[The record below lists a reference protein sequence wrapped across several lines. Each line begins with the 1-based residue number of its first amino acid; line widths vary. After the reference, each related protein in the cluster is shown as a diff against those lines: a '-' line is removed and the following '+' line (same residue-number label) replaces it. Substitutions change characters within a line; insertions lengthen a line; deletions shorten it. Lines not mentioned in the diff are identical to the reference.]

1 MQNNLLGIVAT
12 LGAGAAM
19 IASDSF
25 ARAAT
30 HDVPLG
36 AAIAG
41 RGIVAFLILAAA
53 AKASGQL
60 QWHPRM
66 RSLPVLTRIMAEVGA
81 GMFFIGSLQHI
92 PIANAASVLQFI
104 PLVTMLVASVLFAE
118 AVGWRRWLA
127 GFAGLLGVLLI
138 LKPGTSGFTAWS
150 LLAVGAMLCMATRD
164 LATSRIE
171 RGVPTLLIGTVT
183 AVATTTSGLV
193 LLGLTDRPL
202 LPTAA
207 SAGFV
212 LGAGIALSIG
222 FFCLVVAARSAEMSA
237 IAPFRYFTL
246 LWAILIGYFAWGEV
260 PDDIAFVGIAIVVGS
275 GLYAFARERK
285 LTRARRAAEPAIV
298 VR

>member
-118 AVGWRRWLA
+118 RGYAGTTVRDIAGYVPPYPTMSEIGKRAAVSYYAASTRNPWVRR
-127 GFAGLLGVLLI
+127 
-138 LKPGTSGFTAWS
+138 
-150 LLAVGAMLCMATRD
+150 
-164 LATSRIE
+164 
-171 RGVPTLLIGTVT
+171 LIGF
-183 AVATTTSGLV
+183 L
-193 LLGLTDRPL
+193 
-202 LPTAA
+202 
-207 SAGFV
+207 
-212 LGAGIALSIG
+212 
-222 FFCLVVAARSAEMSA
+222 
-237 IAPFRYFTL
+237 
-246 LWAILIGYFAWGEV
+246 
-260 PDDIAFVGIAIVVGS
+260 
-275 GLYAFARERK
+275 RK
-285 LTRARRAAEPAIV
+285 FG
-298 VR
+298 